1 MDLIAELIELKVLPD
16 DTTGSTLDDVL
27 SVDQQRELGKLIAAQ
42 VADTLPQP
50 SVDASEQ
57 ESVNYS
63 YDFYYGVATLKHEV
77 LVEKLIEVLQEKH

>member
-1 MDLIAELIELKVLPD
+1 MDLITELIELKALPE

-27 SVDQQRELGKLIAAQ
+27 SVEQQRELGKLIAAQ

>member
-1 MDLIAELIELKVLPD
+1 MDLLTELIELKALPE

-27 SVDQQRELGKLIAAQ
+27 SVEQQRELGKLIASH

-50 SVDASEQ
+50 SIDASEQ

-77 LVEKLIEVLQEKH
+77 LVEKLIEVLQEKQ